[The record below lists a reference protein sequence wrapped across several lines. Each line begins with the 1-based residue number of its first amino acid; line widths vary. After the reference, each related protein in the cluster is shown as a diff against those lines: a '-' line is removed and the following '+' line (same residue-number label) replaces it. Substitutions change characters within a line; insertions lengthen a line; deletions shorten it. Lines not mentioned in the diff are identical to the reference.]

1 MVELVVIGV
10 PYWLGSAE
18 QHSGSVQVARDSGI
32 LGEIGADYIDIE
44 PQFKEGEH
52 PVTAVNR
59 ALAET
64 VKQTQAKGQVPL
76 IFGGD
81 CCYCL
86 GMMKGLED
94 SQPDVLWYDAHGDF
108 NTPETTPSGF
118 LGGMPLAAMVGRGNQ
133 ELMTGIDLAPVAES
147 KVYLLDGRDLDPEEA
162 VAVRESDLTHL
173 TQLDAVK
180 GVDWKQ
186 RSVYVHFDGDVL
198 RLEDHPAV
206 SYPAKGGAS
215 TQEVIDSLKVVID
228 SADVKAVFFTLWN
241 NKLEGAQASQE
252 SNLAVIRAVAE
263 ALRG

>member
-1 MVELVVIGV
+1 MAELVVIGV

-18 QHSGSVQVARDSGI
+18 KHSGSVPVARDSGI
-32 LGEIGADYIDIE
+32 LAEIGADYLDIAPE
-44 PQFKEGEH
+44 FQEGEH

-59 ALAET
+59 ALAAV
-64 VKQTQAKGQVPL
+64 VKQTQANGQVPL
-76 IFGGD
+76 IFAGD

-133 ELMTGIDLAPVAES
+133 ELMTGIDLNPVAES
-147 KVYLLDGRDLDPEEA
+147 KVFLLDGRDLDPLEA

-180 GVDWKQ
+180 DVDWNK
-186 RSVYVHFDGDVL
+186 RPVYVHFDGDVL

-206 SYPAKGGAS
+206 SYPAKGGPT
-215 TQEVIDSLKVVID
+215 TQEAIASLKTVIE

-241 NKLEGAQASQE
+241 NQLEGATESQA

>member
-1 MVELVVIGV
+1 MAELVVIGL
-10 PYWLGSAE
+10 PYWLGIAE
-18 QHSGSVQVARDSGI
+18 EHSGSVQAARASGI
-32 LGEIGADYIDIE
+32 LEEIGARYIDIE
-44 PQFKEGEH
+44 PEFQEGEH
-52 PVTAVNR
+52 PITAVNR
-59 ALAET
+59 ALAAA
-64 VKQTQAKGQVPL
+64 VKQTQANGQVPL

-118 LGGMPLAAMVGRGNQ
+118 LGGMPLAVMVGRGNQ
-133 ELMTGIDLAPVAES
+133 ELMTGIELTPVAES
-147 KVYLLDGRDLDPEEA
+147 KVYLLDGRDLDPLEA

-173 TQLDAVK
+173 TQLDAVTNI
-180 GVDWKQ
+180 DWNK
-186 RSVYVHFDGDVL
+186 RPVYVHFDGDVL

-206 SYPAKGGAS
+206 SYPAKGGPT
-215 TQEVIDSLKVVID
+215 TQEAIDSLKAVIA

-241 NKLEGAQASQE
+241 NQLEGAKASQE